1 MCGLA
6 GFMTFSAGMSRDELR
21 GAVRQMAETLWRR
34 GPDDS
39 GEWVDEVAGVAFGF
53 RRLAIIDLSE
63 AGHQPMLSH
72 RERLV
77 LMLNGE
83 IYNHQRLREEL
94 SARGDAGPWVGHS
107 DTETLLAAF
116 DAWGV
121 GKTLERLVGMFA
133 LAVWDRQTRQLYL
146 ARDRFGE
153 KPLYCGWTPRAF
165 VFGSELK
172 ALRRCPGF
180 EGVIDRN
187 ALALYMQYGSVPAPY
202 SIFQGVYKLEP
213 GCVLTLSLDGAA
225 GRPPGVL
232 VAPLRHG
239 GLTLER
245 YWSFDEVAQRAA
257 REPLGDEREAID
269 RLESVLSDAVLLQS
283 QADVPLGVFLSG
295 GIDSSTI
302 AALLQAR
309 SNSRIRTFT
318 IGFEQKQY
326 DEAPYARAVAQ
337 HLGTEH
343 VEHYVSAHEA
353 RDVIPSLPDLYSEP
367 FADSSQIPSYLVSR
381 AARQHVTVALSG
393 DGGDELFGGYSRYI
407 WAPRVWRRIR
417 WLPAG
422 LRRAFGAAVQRV
434 PIGGWDVAGAA
445 MPQGHKLSRLGEK
458 VHKLGARLARSGDA
472 IDLYR
477 MLLTVWPSESGVVLS
492 AEALP
497 LSPDLTVA
505 GRELPGIEQRMML
518 WDALGYLPNDI
529 LHKVDRAAMGASLET
544 RAPFLDHRVAELA
557 WRLPPDMQIRN
568 GVGKW
573 ALRQVLYRHVPRD
586 LIERPKIGFGIPL
599 EEWLRGPLR
608 DWAEALL
615 DERSLR
621 SSGYLDP
628 RPIRRKWAEHL
639 GGRRHWQH
647 ELWAVLMFQAWLAAG
662 PAVCAEAA

>member
-6 GFMTFSAGMSRDELR
+6 GFVNFSAEMPRDELR
-21 GAVRQMAETLWRR
+21 GTVRQMAETLRRR

-39 GEWVDEVAGVAFGF
+39 GEWVDETAGIALGF
-53 RRLAIIDLSE
+53 RRLAILDLSE

-77 LMLNGE
+77 LVLNGE
-83 IYNHQRLREEL
+83 IYNHQQLREEL
-94 SARGDAGPWVGHS
+94 SAGRDVGPWAGHS

-121 GKTLERLVGMFA
+121 GNTLERLVGMFA

-172 ALRRCPGF
+172 ALRRYPGF
-180 EGVIDRN
+180 RGVIDRD

-202 SIFQGVYKLEP
+202 SIFRDVYKLEP
-213 GCVLTLSLDGAA
+213 GCVLSLSLDRAI
-225 GRPPGVL
+225 GRPPGAL
-232 VAPLRHG
+232 MAPLRHG

-245 YWSFDEVAQRAA
+245 YWSFDEVAQQAA
-257 REPLGDEREAID
+257 REPLGGEREAID
-269 RLESVLSDAVLLQS
+269 RLEAALSDAVMLQS

-295 GIDSSTI
+295 GVDSSTI

-309 SNSRIRTFT
+309 SGSRIRTFT
-318 IGFEQKQY
+318 IGFEQKDF
-326 DEAPYARAVAQ
+326 DEAAHARAVAR

-343 VEHYVSAHEA
+343 IEHYVSAHEA
-353 RDVIPSLPDLYSEP
+353 REVIPSLPDLYSEP

-381 AARQHVTVALSG
+381 AARRHVTVALSG

-407 WAPRVWRRIR
+407 WVPRVWRRLR
-417 WLPAG
+417 WLPGG
-422 LRRAFGAAVQRV
+422 LRRTFGAAVQHV
-434 PIGGWDVAGAA
+434 PIAAWDAVGAA
-445 MPQGHKLSRLGEK
+445 MPLRYRMSRLGEK
-458 VHKLGARLARSGDA
+458 VHKLGARLARTGDVS
-472 IDLYR
+472 DLYR
-477 MLLTVWPSESGVVLS
+477 MLLTIWLPESGVVLA

-497 LSPDLTVA
+497 LSLDLKVA
-505 GRELPGIEQRMML
+505 GQELSGIEQRMML

-557 WRLPPDMQIRN
+557 WRLPPSMRIRN

-573 ALRQVLYRHVPRD
+573 ILRQVLYRHVPRD

-639 GGRRHWQH
+639 GGRRNWQH
-647 ELWAVLMFQAWLAAG
+647 ELWAVLMFQSWLAAG
-662 PAVCAEAA
+662 PAVCAAVP